1 MSEFR
6 CAKNHLIPSSDMFCT
21 ICRQQGEDGRI
32 VRMDGLSNA
41 EMRDMEGIGD
51 QGPYPPQEG
60 EEG

>member
-1 MSEFR
+1 MSEFQCVNR
-6 CAKNHLIPSSDMFCT
+6 HELSVGQLICP
-21 ICRQQGEDGRI
+21 ICGLG
-32 VRMDGLSNA
+32 VGYMDGLSNA